1 MTKRYL
7 LFSIFLFLFSPFC
20 VFAINDVSIVCDS
33 TRLAIGDETTCSLVA
48 NNLNFTAVDV
58 TGKVSVGSNLSII
71 NSSYDNGVWM
81 SLDSIFSVTDINL
94 MRQSNTFASN
104 LTIATFRIKANNNI
118 DGNSYIRF
126 TNVAIGNSNYDSV
139 PLNCN
144 PVNFTF
150 KSNIN
155 TLSSLVV
162 DGKSIN
168 FSSDKTTYSIDV
180 DEPSINISAIATDP
194 SAIISGI
201 GTINLNYGKN
211 TINVVVTA
219 ESGAVKT
226 YTINV
231 NRKDNRSSNNNLKS
245 LSLSVGKLSFNKN
258 TTVYNVDVDSKTTSI
273 KIDASLEDNK
283 SSFLPGYEPRTVNL
297 EYGTNT
303 FLIKVLSEKGQEKI
317 YTININRKDDRRS
330 NNDLKS
336 LSLSQGKIKFNK
348 NTTSYIVNVSY
359 EVETIEIT
367 AKASDKLSNVEILG
381 DTNLKV
387 GNNEFEI
394 RVTAENGSVKVYKL
408 LIIRDE
414 KVEITVSNKASLIEV
429 EGYDIDF
436 DQNQYSYTVKT
447 NEKKL
452 NIKVVPVDE
461 NATYKIIGNE
471 NLKEGSIISIIITDV
486 DGNSNIYKINIE
498 NLDSSNKINFNIITI
513 ILLII
518 SLMCNILLIVM
529 NLRKK
534 QKNFK

>member
-1 MTKRYL
+1 
-7 LFSIFLFLFSPFC
+7 
-20 VFAINDVSIVCDS
+20 
-33 TRLAIGDETTCSLVA
+33 
-48 NNLNFTAVDV
+48 
-58 TGKVSVGSNLSII
+58 
-71 NSSYDNGVWM
+71 
-81 SLDSIFSVTDINL
+81 
-94 MRQSNTFASN
+94 
-104 LTIATFRIKANNNI
+104 
-118 DGNSYIRF
+118 
-126 TNVAIGNSNYDSV
+126 
-139 PLNCN
+139 
-144 PVNFTF
+144 
-150 KSNIN
+150 
-155 TLSSLVV
+155 
-162 DGKSIN
+162 
-168 FSSDKTTYSIDV
+168 
-180 DEPSINISAIATDP
+180 
-194 SAIISGI
+194 
-201 GTINLNYGKN
+201 
-211 TINVVVTA
+211 
-219 ESGAVKT
+219 
-226 YTINV
+226 
-231 NRKDNRSSNNNLKS
+231 
-245 LSLSVGKLSFNKN
+245 
-258 TTVYNVDVDSKTTSI
+258 
-273 KIDASLEDNK
+273 
-283 SSFLPGYEPRTVNL
+283 
-297 EYGTNT
+297 
-303 FLIKVLSEKGQEKI
+303 VLSEKGQEKI